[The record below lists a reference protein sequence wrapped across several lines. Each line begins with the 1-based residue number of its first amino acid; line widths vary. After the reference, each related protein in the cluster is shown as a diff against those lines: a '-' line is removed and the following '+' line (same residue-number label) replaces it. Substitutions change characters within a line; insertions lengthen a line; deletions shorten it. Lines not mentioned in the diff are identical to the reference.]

1 MKKLFIRLLI
11 ALVILVILGVI
22 AVGLFLDA
30 GIKRGVETV
39 GPMLTKV
46 TVKLDSVNLSLL
58 SGSGKIKG
66 LVLGNPEGYKTPFAI
81 QVGQAS
87 LALKPGSLL
96 SDKIVIKSVDV
107 QAPEITYE
115 TNLKQSNLGKI
126 IATLQAGSGGQTEP
140 AAQPTA
146 TKAARKLQ
154 VDDFTISG
162 GQIHISVTVMGGK
175 SFSVPLADIHLK
187 DLGQG
192 PDGITAGDLTKQ
204 VLQEIEK
211 QALAAVS
218 GIAGDVSK
226 GATDL
231 TKGAAKTATD
241 AAGSATKGLGDLF
254 KSK

>member
-140 AAQPTA
+140 AAQPNA
-146 TKAARKLQ
+146 AKAGKKLQ
-154 VDDFTISG
+154 LDDFSISG
-162 GQIHISVTVMGGK
+162 GKIHISITVMGGK
-175 SFSVPLADIHLK
+175 SVTVPLADIHLK

-192 PDGITAGDLTKQ
+192 PDGITAGELTKK
-204 VLQEIEK
+204 VLQAIET
-211 QALAAVS
+211 QAVQAVS
-218 GIAGDVSK
+218 GVVGDAGK
-226 GATDL
+226 AAADL

-241 AAGSATKGLGDLF
+241 AAGSVTKGIGDLF